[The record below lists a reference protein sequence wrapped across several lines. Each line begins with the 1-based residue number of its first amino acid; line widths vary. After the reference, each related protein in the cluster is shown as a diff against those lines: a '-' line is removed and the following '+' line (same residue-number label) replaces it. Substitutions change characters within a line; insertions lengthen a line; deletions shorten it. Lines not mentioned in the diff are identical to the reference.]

1 MSIMEQSWEKHK
13 VKMGSAKGFPLHL
26 SPPQVLVLGFAGVIL
41 AGALLLML
49 PVSTASGRGT
59 DFLTALFTATSAVC
73 VTGLVVVDTGTY
85 WSTFGQVVILL
96 LIQVGGLGFMSMAT
110 FFFVIMGRRIG
121 LKERLLIQ
129 ESLNQL
135 RVAGVVRLVRA
146 VLIFTVLTEGT
157 FALILALRFSL
168 DYGWPK
174 SLWLGLF
181 HSVSAF
187 NNAGFDLM
195 GGFRSLTGYASDP
208 VVNLSITTLIILG
221 GLGFATVMEL
231 YRYPRTRRLSLHT
244 RLVLRVTGLL
254 ILGGSFLFGLLE
266 WGHILRDLPLHGKIL
281 ASYFQS
287 VTPRTAGYNTVDIGQ
302 LYPPTQF
309 LIIILMFIG
318 ASPGS
323 TGGGIKTT
331 TFGLMSVTIFS
342 LSKGKEDVELFRRRI
357 PPWQVYKALS
367 VTLLSIGL
375 VTLVTMI
382 LSITE
387 GGNFLAALFETTSA
401 FGTVGLTM
409 GITPALTPVG
419 RVAIILT
426 MFAGRLGPLTL
437 AYAFAQRR
445 RKTMVRYPEEK
456 IMVG

>member
-1 MSIMEQSWEKHK
+1 MT
-13 VKMGSAKGFPLHL
+13 
-26 SPPQVLVLGFAGVIL
+26 PPQVLVLGFAAVIL

-49 PVSTASGRGT
+49 PVSSRSGRVT

-85 WSTFGQVVILL
+85 WSSFGQAVILT

-110 FFFVIMGRRIG
+110 LFFILMGRRIG
-121 LKERLLIQ
+121 LKERLIIQ

-146 VLIFTVLTEGT
+146 VVLFTFLTEGI
-157 FALILALRFSL
+157 FASILSLRFYF
-168 DYGWPK
+168 DYGFPRC
-174 SLWLGLF
+174 LWLGVF
-181 HSVSAF
+181 HAVSAF

-195 GGFRSLTGYASDP
+195 GGFRSLTGYVSDP
-208 VVNLSITTLIILG
+208 VVTLSITSLIILG
-221 GLGFATVMEL
+221 GLGFAVVMEL
-231 YRYPRTRRLSLHT
+231 YNYPHTRRLSVHT
-244 RLVLRVTGLL
+244 RLVLRTTGAL
-254 ILGGSFLFGLLE
+254 ILCGATLFGLLE
-266 WGHILRDLPLHGKIL
+266 WGHILRDLPLSGKVL
-281 ASYFQS
+281 ASYFQA
-287 VTPRTAGYNTVDIGQ
+287 VTPRTAGFNTVDIGR
-302 LYPPTQF
+302 LHSATQF

-331 TFGLMSVTIFS
+331 TFALLGITLCS
-342 LSKGKEDVELFRRRI
+342 LSRGKEDVEVFRRRI

-367 VTLLSIGL
+367 VTLWAILLVST
-375 VTLVTMI
+375 VTLLLNV
-382 LSITE
+382 TE
-387 GGNFLAALFETTSA
+387 GGDFLAALFETVSA
-401 FGTVGLTM
+401 FGTVGLSM
-409 GITPALTPVG
+409 GLTPHLSPAG

-426 MFAGRLGPLTL
+426 MFAGRVGPLTL

-445 RKTMVRYPEEK
+445 RKTAIRYPEEK